1 MEQPILKGL
10 KEARQGA
17 KMSLQDA
24 ASQLGIHRNTLTRWE
39 SGERT
44 PSVVDLLKI
53 IHLYRMTV
61 TDFYFLSV
69 WCWTKEKARANDA
82 GG

>member
-10 KEARQGA
+10 KEARQSA
-17 KMSLQDA
+17 KLSLQDA
-24 ASQLGIHRNTLTRWE
+24 AKELGIHRNTLTRWE
-39 SGERT
+39 CGERT

-61 TDFYFLSV
+61 TDFYFMSV
-69 WCWTKEKARANDA
+69 WCWTKEKARAENA
-82 GG
+82 VG